1 MIDRYLFY
9 HGLNRGIAI
18 SNRINYLH
26 FYYIRKLN
34 LIQDIQ
40 HIRIF
45 YLVALR
51 KDGHIMSV
59 SIIPPLVS
67 SVTFQNISSKAKAP
81 SRFIVHLSD
90 NPINP
95 VYFMV
100 QQGMNKKLAC
110 YRDSQTGLFVTD
122 ESIALNSDNDEIGQ
136 TVISQLH
143 FELIKCVDEE
153 IKNLINALKKEQSD
167 NPKEFAHEYK
177 SIDIIEQELRSQLTE
192 TYSFMPDIYRRLR
205 ALPTRKMP
213 TLNQYIL
220 YDNSNA
226 AKFQVTNKL
235 PFENPSSKKL
245 TPEQKDLV
253 EDFLSV
259 FFDAYNMQIFSWMM
273 GTVFL
278 NKRIHDENIS
288 RFFLLYSEAGGVG
301 KSTIMK
307 LIIDGLCDSVYATL
321 VSEFDRYF
329 LLGDRFGS
337 SDMPQ
342 NRLVVYDEAVF
353 NGPIDKENMHNF
365 HGLNEASLKTFAT
378 TGQLLLEKKF
388 QSPKLTKFNN
398 IHVILTNFLPVVP
411 ENRPDLGRRF
421 LPCMLKPTRMQE
433 KAKQLNNMTVAQM
446 IEYVHEHGQA
456 FLNYFAHAYMSNPN
470 RYTNYMY
477 SHIETKTEED
487 NLNKQQQELS
497 KYDGFKLILQI
508 GKMINIDY
516 TPFIADIKKYSPT
529 VKYVQESTADVVS
542 YTDKRQPNIHYA
554 INKNTGEMV
563 IYLNSAKSFMETLPK
578 GLEFKR
584 LLQSQ
589 KTTIKKFT
597 QRVFEFKL
605 KEKMKIN

>member
-1 MIDRYLFY
+1 MS
-9 HGLNRGIAI
+9 LN
-18 SNRINYLH
+18 
-26 FYYIRKLN
+26 
-34 LIQDIQ
+34 
-40 HIRIF
+40 
-45 YLVALR
+45 
-51 KDGHIMSV
+51 
-59 SIIPPLVS
+59 IIPPLVS

-81 SRFIVHLSD
+81 SRFVVHLSD

-110 YRDSQTGLFVTD
+110 YRDSKTGLFVTD

-143 FELIKCVDEE
+143 FELIKCVDKE
-153 IKNLINALKKEQSD
+153 INNLIETLKKEQSA
-167 NPKEFAHEYK
+167 NPKEFAQEYK

-235 PFENPSSKKL
+235 PFKNPSSQKL

-321 VSEFDRYF
+321 VSEFDTYF
-329 LLGDRFGS
+329 LAGDRFRS
-337 SDMPQ
+337 ADMPQ
-342 NRLVVYDEAVF
+342 KRLVVYDEAVF

-398 IHVILTNFLPVVP
+398 IHVILTNFLPVVS

-554 INKNTGEMV
+554 VNKNTGEMV

>member
-1 MIDRYLFY
+1 
-9 HGLNRGIAI
+9 
-18 SNRINYLH
+18 
-26 FYYIRKLN
+26 
-34 LIQDIQ
+34 
-40 HIRIF
+40 
-45 YLVALR
+45 
-51 KDGHIMSV
+51 MSV
-59 SIIPPLVS
+59 NIIPPLVS

-81 SRFIVHLSD
+81 SRFVVHLSD

-110 YRDSQTGLFVTD
+110 YRDSKTGLFVTD

-143 FELIKCVDEE
+143 FELIKCVDKE
-153 IKNLINALKKEQSD
+153 INNLIDVLKKEQSD
-167 NPKEFAHEYK
+167 NPKEFAQEYK

-192 TYSFMPDIYRRLR
+192 TYSFMPDIYKRLR

-235 PFENPSSKKL
+235 PFKNPSSQKL

-337 SDMPQ
+337 SDLPQ

-388 QSPKLTKFNN
+388 QSPRLTKFNN

-446 IEYVHEHGQA
+446 TEYVHKHGQA

-470 RYTNYMY
+470 RFTKYMY
-477 SHIETKTEED
+477 SHMETKTEED
-487 NLNKQQQELS
+487 KLNKQQQELS

-508 GKMINIDY
+508 GKMINVDY
-516 TPFIADIKKYSPT
+516 KPFIADIKTYSPT
-529 VKYVQESTADVVS
+529 VKYVQESTSDVVS

-554 INKNTGEMV
+554 VNKNTGEMS
-563 IYLNSAKSFMETLPK
+563 IYLNSAKSFMDTLPK
-578 GLEFKR
+578 GMEFKR

-589 KTTIKKFT
+589 KTTVKKFT

-605 KEKMKIN
+605 KEKMKIQ

>member
-1 MIDRYLFY
+1 M
-9 HGLNRGIAI
+9 
-18 SNRINYLH
+18 
-26 FYYIRKLN
+26 
-34 LIQDIQ
+34 
-40 HIRIF
+40 
-45 YLVALR
+45 R

-167 NPKEFAHEYK
+167 NPKEFAQEYK

-421 LPCMLKPTRMQE
+421 LPCMLKPTKMQE
-433 KAKQLNNMTVAQM
+433 KAKQLDGMTVAQM
-446 IEYVHEHGQA
+446 IEYVHKNGQA
-456 FLNYFAHAYMSNPN
+456 FINYFAHAYMSNPN

-477 SHIETKTEED
+477 SHMETKTEED
-487 NLNKQQQELS
+487 THNKQQKKLGNV
-497 KYDGFKLILQI
+497 DGFDLILQI
-508 GKMINIDY
+508 GKMLNVNY
-516 TPFIADIKKYSPT
+516 KPFIDDIKRFSPT
-529 VKYVQESTADVVS
+529 VKYINDCASTIVK
-542 YTDKRQPNIHYA
+542 YTDKQQSNIHYEV
-554 INKNTGEMV
+554 NKKTGEMV
-563 IYLNSAKSFMETLPK
+563 IYLNSAKSFMSTIPS
-578 GLEFKR
+578 GLEFR
-584 LLQSQ
+584 QILQLR
-589 KTTIKKFT
+589 KPTVNKFH

-605 KEKMKIN
+605 KEKVNHS

>member
-1 MIDRYLFY
+1 
-9 HGLNRGIAI
+9 
-18 SNRINYLH
+18 
-26 FYYIRKLN
+26 
-34 LIQDIQ
+34 
-40 HIRIF
+40 
-45 YLVALR
+45 
-51 KDGHIMSV
+51 MSV

-122 ESIALNSDNDEIGQ
+122 ESLALNSDNDEIGQ

-143 FELIKCVDEE
+143 FELIKCVDKE
-153 IKNLINALKKEQSD
+153 INNLINALKKEQSD
-167 NPKEFAHEYK
+167 NPKEFAQEYK

-235 PFENPSSKKL
+235 PFKNPSSQKL

-321 VSEFDRYF
+321 VSEFDTYF
-329 LLGDRFGS
+329 LAGDRFRS
-337 SDMPQ
+337 ADMPQ

-477 SHIETKTEED
+477 SHIETKAEED
-487 NLNKQQQELS
+487 TSNDQQKKLGNV
-497 KYDGFKLILQI
+497 DGFDLILQI
-508 GKMINIDY
+508 GKMLNVDY
-516 TPFIADIKKYSPT
+516 TSFIDDIKRYSPT
-529 VKYVQESTADVVS
+529 VKYVQKHTSTIVK
-542 YTDKRQPNIHYA
+542 YTDSQQPNIHYA
-554 INKNTGEMV
+554 VNKQTGEMT
-563 IYLNSAKSFMETLPK
+563 IYLNSSKSFMSTISK
-578 GLEFKR
+578 GLEFKQI
-584 LLQSQ
+584 LQLR
-589 KTTIKKFT
+589 KPTFKMFH

-605 KEKMKIN
+605 KEKMTIN

>member
-1 MIDRYLFY
+1 MS
-9 HGLNRGIAI
+9 LN
-18 SNRINYLH
+18 
-26 FYYIRKLN
+26 
-34 LIQDIQ
+34 
-40 HIRIF
+40 
-45 YLVALR
+45 
-51 KDGHIMSV
+51 
-59 SIIPPLVS
+59 IIPPLVS

-81 SRFIVHLSD
+81 SRFVVHLSD

-110 YRDSQTGLFVTD
+110 YRDSKTGLFVTD

-143 FELIKCVDEE
+143 FELIKCVDKE
-153 IKNLINALKKEQSD
+153 INNLIDVLKKEQSD
-167 NPKEFAHEYK
+167 NPKEFAQEYK

-192 TYSFMPDIYRRLR
+192 TYSFMPDIYKRLR

-235 PFENPSSKKL
+235 PFKNPSSQKL

-337 SDMPQ
+337 SDLPQ

-388 QSPKLTKFNN
+388 QAPKLTKFNN

-446 IEYVHEHGQA
+446 TEYVHKHGQA

-470 RYTNYMY
+470 RFTKYMY
-477 SHIETKTEED
+477 SHIEIKTEED
-487 NLNKQQQELS
+487 KLNKQQQELS

-508 GKMINIDY
+508 GKMLNVDY
-516 TPFIADIKKYSPT
+516 EPFIADIKTYSPT
-529 VKYVQESTADVVS
+529 VKYVQESTSDVVS

-554 INKNTGEMV
+554 VNKNTGEMS
-563 IYLNSAKSFMETLPK
+563 IYLNSAKSFMDTLPK

-589 KTTIKKFT
+589 KTTVKKFT

-605 KEKMKIN
+605 KEKMKIQ

>member
-1 MIDRYLFY
+1 
-9 HGLNRGIAI
+9 
-18 SNRINYLH
+18 
-26 FYYIRKLN
+26 
-34 LIQDIQ
+34 
-40 HIRIF
+40 
-45 YLVALR
+45 
-51 KDGHIMSV
+51 MSV
-59 SIIPPLVS
+59 NIIPPLVS

-81 SRFIVHLSD
+81 SRFVVHLSD

-110 YRDSQTGLFVTD
+110 YRDSKTGLFVTD

-143 FELIKCVDEE
+143 FELIKCVDKE
-153 IKNLINALKKEQSD
+153 INNLIDVLKKEQSD
-167 NPKEFAHEYK
+167 NPKEFAQEYK

-192 TYSFMPDIYRRLR
+192 TYSFMPDIYKRLR

-235 PFENPSSKKL
+235 PFKNPSSQKL

-321 VSEFDRYF
+321 VSEFDTYF
-329 LLGDRFGS
+329 LAGDRFRS
-337 SDMPQ
+337 ADMPQ
-342 NRLVVYDEAVF
+342 KRLVVYDEAVF

-446 IEYVHEHGQA
+446 VEYVHKHGQA

-470 RYTNYMY
+470 QYTNYMY
-477 SHIETKTEED
+477 SHMETKTEED
-487 NLNKQQQELS
+487 TSNDRQKKLGNV
-497 KYDGFKLILQI
+497 DGFDLILQI
-508 GKMINIDY
+508 GKMLNVDY
-516 TPFIADIKKYSPT
+516 TPFIDDIKRYSPT
-529 VKYVQESTADVVS
+529 VKYVKECASTNVK
-542 YTDKRQPNIHYA
+542 YTDKRQPNIHYEV
-554 INKNTGEMV
+554 NKKNGKMT
-563 IYLNSAKSFMETLPK
+563 IYLNSSKSFMSTIPS
-578 GLEFKR
+578 GLEFR
-584 LLQSQ
+584 QILQLR
-589 KTTIKKFT
+589 KPTVNKFH

-605 KEKMKIN
+605 KEKTSMN

>member
-1 MIDRYLFY
+1 
-9 HGLNRGIAI
+9 
-18 SNRINYLH
+18 
-26 FYYIRKLN
+26 
-34 LIQDIQ
+34 
-40 HIRIF
+40 
-45 YLVALR
+45 
-51 KDGHIMSV
+51 MSV
-59 SIIPPLVS
+59 NIIPPLVS

-81 SRFIVHLSD
+81 SRFVVHLSD

-110 YRDSQTGLFVTD
+110 YRDSKTGLFVTD
-122 ESIALNSDNDEIGQ
+122 ESISLNSDNDEIGQ

-143 FELIKCVDEE
+143 FELIKCVDKE
-153 IKNLINALKKEQSD
+153 INNLIDVLKKEQSD
-167 NPKEFAHEYK
+167 NPKEFAQEYK

-192 TYSFMPDIYRRLR
+192 TYSFMPDIYKRLR

-235 PFENPSSKKL
+235 PFKNPSSQKL

-259 FFDAYNMQIFSWMM
+259 FFDAYNIQIFSWMM

-337 SDMPQ
+337 SDLPQ

-398 IHVILTNFLPVVP
+398 IHIILTNFLPVVP

-446 IEYVHEHGQA
+446 IEYVHKHGQA

-470 RYTNYMY
+470 QYTNYMY
-477 SHIETKTEED
+477 SHMETKTEED
-487 NLNKQQQELS
+487 TSNDRQKKLGNV
-497 KYDGFKLILQI
+497 DGFDLILQI
-508 GKMINIDY
+508 GKMLNVDY
-516 TPFIADIKKYSPT
+516 TPFINDIKRYSPT
-529 VKYVQESTADVVS
+529 VKYVKECTSTNVK
-542 YTDKRQPNIHYA
+542 YTDKRQPNIHYDV
-554 INKNTGEMV
+554 NKKNGEMT
-563 IYLNSAKSFMETLPK
+563 IYLNSAKSFMSTIPS
-578 GLEFKR
+578 GLEFR
-584 LLQSQ
+584 QILQLR
-589 KTTIKKFT
+589 KPTVNKFH

-605 KEKMKIN
+605 KEKTSMN

>member
-1 MIDRYLFY
+1 
-9 HGLNRGIAI
+9 
-18 SNRINYLH
+18 
-26 FYYIRKLN
+26 
-34 LIQDIQ
+34 
-40 HIRIF
+40 
-45 YLVALR
+45 
-51 KDGHIMSV
+51 MSV
-59 SIIPPLVS
+59 NIIPPLVS

-81 SRFIVHLSD
+81 SRFVVHLSD

-110 YRDSQTGLFVTD
+110 YRDSKTGLFVTD

-143 FELIKCVDEE
+143 FELIKCVDKE
-153 IKNLINALKKEQSD
+153 INNLIDVLKKEQSD
-167 NPKEFAHEYK
+167 NPKEFAQEYK

-192 TYSFMPDIYRRLR
+192 TYSFMPDIYKRLR

-235 PFENPSSKKL
+235 PFKNPSSQKL

-337 SDMPQ
+337 SDLPQ
-342 NRLVVYDEAVF
+342 NRLIVYDEAVF

-433 KAKQLNNMTVAQM
+433 KAKQLNGMTVAQM
-446 IEYVHEHGQA
+446 IEYVKDNGQA

-470 RYTNYMY
+470 QYTNYMY
-477 SHIETKTEED
+477 SHMETKTEED
-487 NLNKQQQELS
+487 TSNDRQKKLS
-497 KYDGFKLILQI
+497 NVDGFDLILQI
-508 GKMINIDY
+508 SKMLNVDY
-516 TPFIADIKKYSPT
+516 TPFIDDIKRYSPT
-529 VKYVQESTADVVS
+529 VKYVQKCTSNIVK
-542 YTDKRQPNIHYA
+542 YTDKRQPNIHYE
-554 INKNTGEMV
+554 INKKNGEMT
-563 IYLNSAKSFMETLPK
+563 IYLNSAKSFMSIIPS
-578 GLEFKR
+578 GLELR
-584 LLQSQ
+584 QILQLR
-589 KTTIKKFT
+589 KPTVHKFH

-605 KEKMKIN
+605 KERMKIQ

>member
-1 MIDRYLFY
+1 MTLPIGD
-9 HGLNRGIAI
+9 
-18 SNRINYLH
+18 RINYLH
-26 FYYIRKLN
+26 FHYIRKLN

-40 HIRIF
+40 RIRIF
-45 YLVALR
+45 YLVILR
-51 KDGHIMSV
+51 KDGHSMSIN
-59 SIIPPLVS
+59 IIPPLVS

-81 SRFIVHLSD
+81 SRFVVHLSD

-110 YRDSQTGLFVTD
+110 YRDSKTGLFVTD

-143 FELIKCVDEE
+143 FELIKCVDKE
-153 IKNLINALKKEQSD
+153 INNLIDVLKKEQSD
-167 NPKEFAHEYK
+167 NPKEFAQEYK

-192 TYSFMPDIYRRLR
+192 TYSFMPDIYKRLR

-235 PFENPSSKKL
+235 PFKNPSSQKL

-337 SDMPQ
+337 SDLPQ

-388 QSPKLTKFNN
+388 QAPKLTKFNN
-398 IHVILTNFLPVVP
+398 IHFILTNFLPVVP

-446 IEYVHEHGQA
+446 TEYVHKHGQA
-456 FLNYFAHAYMSNPN
+456 FLNYFAHTYMSNPN
-470 RYTNYMY
+470 RFTKYMY

-487 NLNKQQQELS
+487 KLNKQQQELS

-508 GKMINIDY
+508 GKMINVDY
-516 TPFIADIKKYSPT
+516 KPFIDDIKTYSPT
-529 VKYVQESTADVVS
+529 VKYVQESTSDVVS

-554 INKNTGEMV
+554 VNKNTGEMS
-563 IYLNSAKSFMETLPK
+563 IYLNSAKSFMDTLPK
-578 GLEFKR
+578 GMEFKR

-589 KTTIKKFT
+589 KTTVKKFT

-605 KEKMKIN
+605 KEKMKIQ

>member
-1 MIDRYLFY
+1 
-9 HGLNRGIAI
+9 
-18 SNRINYLH
+18 
-26 FYYIRKLN
+26 
-34 LIQDIQ
+34 
-40 HIRIF
+40 
-45 YLVALR
+45 
-51 KDGHIMSV
+51 MSV
-59 SIIPPLVS
+59 NIIPPLVS

-81 SRFIVHLSD
+81 SRFVVHLSD

-110 YRDSQTGLFVTD
+110 YRDSKTGLFVTD

-143 FELIKCVDEE
+143 FELIKCVDKE
-153 IKNLINALKKEQSD
+153 INNLIDVLKKEQSD
-167 NPKEFAHEYK
+167 NPKEFAQEYK

-192 TYSFMPDIYRRLR
+192 TYSFMPDIYKRLR

-235 PFENPSSKKL
+235 PFKNPSSQKL

-337 SDMPQ
+337 SDLPQ

-353 NGPIDKENMHNF
+353 NGPIDKENLHNF

-446 IEYVHEHGQA
+446 VEYVHKHGQA

-470 RYTNYMY
+470 QYTNYMY
-477 SHIETKTEED
+477 SHMETKTEED
-487 NLNKQQQELS
+487 TSNDRQKKLS
-497 KYDGFKLILQI
+497 NVDGFDLISQI
-508 GKMINIDY
+508 SKMLNVDY
-516 TPFIADIKKYSPT
+516 TPFIDDIKRYSPT
-529 VKYVQESTADVVS
+529 VKYVQKCTSNIVK
-542 YTDKRQPNIHYA
+542 YTDKRQPNIHYE
-554 INKNTGEMV
+554 INKKNGEMT
-563 IYLNSAKSFMETLPK
+563 IYLNSAKSFMSTIPN
-578 GLEFKR
+578 GLELR
-584 LLQSQ
+584 QILQLR
-589 KTTIKKFT
+589 KPTVHKFH

-605 KEKMKIN
+605 KEKMKIQ

>member
-1 MIDRYLFY
+1 M
-9 HGLNRGIAI
+9 
-18 SNRINYLH
+18 
-26 FYYIRKLN
+26 
-34 LIQDIQ
+34 IQDIQ

-45 YLVALR
+45 YTVILR

-122 ESIALNSDNDEIGQ
+122 ESLALNSDNDEIGQ

-143 FELIKCVDEE
+143 FELIKCVDKE

-167 NPKEFAHEYK
+167 NPKEFAQEYK

-342 NRLVVYDEAVF
+342 KRLVVYDEAVF
-353 NGPIDKENMHNF
+353 NGPIDKENMHSF

-421 LPCMLKPTRMQE
+421 LPCMLKPTKMQE
-433 KAKQLNNMTVAQM
+433 KAKQLDGMTVAQM
-446 IEYVHEHGQA
+446 IEYVHKNGQA
-456 FLNYFAHAYMSNPN
+456 FINYFAHAYMSNPN
-470 RYTNYMY
+470 RYANYMY

-497 KYDGFKLILQI
+497 KYDGFKLITQI

-516 TPFIADIKKYSPT
+516 KPFIDDIKKYSPT

-554 INKNTGEMV
+554 VNKNTGEMV

-589 KTTIKKFT
+589 KTTVKKFT

-605 KEKMKIN
+605 KEKMKIK

>member
-1 MIDRYLFY
+1 MIDRYLSC
-9 HGLNRGIAI
+9 HGLNHGIAI

-45 YLVALR
+45 YSVILR

-122 ESIALNSDNDEIGQ
+122 ESLALNSDNDEIGQ

-143 FELIKCVDEE
+143 FELIKCVDKE
-153 IKNLINALKKEQSD
+153 INNLIDVLKKEQSD
-167 NPKEFAHEYK
+167 NPKEFAQEYK

-226 AKFQVTNKL
+226 SKFQVTNKL
-235 PFENPSSKKL
+235 PFKNPSSQKL

-353 NGPIDKENMHNF
+353 NGPIDKENMHSF

-433 KAKQLNNMTVAQM
+433 KAKQLNNMTVEQM
-446 IEYVHEHGQA
+446 IEYVHKNGQA

-497 KYDGFKLILQI
+497 KYDGFKLITQI

-516 TPFIADIKKYSPT
+516 KPFIEDIKKYSPT

-554 INKNTGEMV
+554 VNKNTGEMV

-589 KTTIKKFT
+589 KTTVKKFT

>member
-1 MIDRYLFY
+1 
-9 HGLNRGIAI
+9 
-18 SNRINYLH
+18 
-26 FYYIRKLN
+26 
-34 LIQDIQ
+34 
-40 HIRIF
+40 
-45 YLVALR
+45 
-51 KDGHIMSV
+51 MSV
-59 SIIPPLVS
+59 NIIPPLVS

-81 SRFIVHLSD
+81 SRFVVHLSD

-110 YRDSQTGLFVTD
+110 YRDSKTGLFVTD
-122 ESIALNSDNDEIGQ
+122 ESISLNSDNDEIGQ

-143 FELIKCVDEE
+143 FELIKCVDKE
-153 IKNLINALKKEQSD
+153 INNLIDVLKKEQSD
-167 NPKEFAHEYK
+167 NPKEFAQEYK

-192 TYSFMPDIYRRLR
+192 TYSFMPDIYKRLR

-235 PFENPSSKKL
+235 PFKNPSSQKL

-321 VSEFDRYF
+321 VSEFDTYF
-329 LLGDRFGS
+329 LAGDRFRS
-337 SDMPQ
+337 ADMPQ
-342 NRLVVYDEAVF
+342 KRLVVYDEAVF

-446 IEYVHEHGQA
+446 VEYVHDNGQA

-470 RYTNYMY
+470 QYTNYMY
-477 SHIETKTEED
+477 SHMETKTEED
-487 NLNKQQQELS
+487 TSNDRQKKLGNV
-497 KYDGFKLILQI
+497 DGFDLILQI
-508 GKMINIDY
+508 GKMLNVDY
-516 TPFIADIKKYSPT
+516 TSFIDDIKRYSPT
-529 VKYVQESTADVVS
+529 VKYVNECTSTIVK
-542 YTDKRQPNIHYA
+542 YTDKRQSNIHYEV
-554 INKNTGEMV
+554 NKKTGDMT
-563 IYLNSAKSFMETLPK
+563 IYLNSAKSFMSTIPS
-578 GLEFKR
+578 GLEFR
-584 LLQSQ
+584 QILQLR
-589 KTTIKKFT
+589 KPTVNKFH

-605 KEKMKIN
+605 KEKMKIQ